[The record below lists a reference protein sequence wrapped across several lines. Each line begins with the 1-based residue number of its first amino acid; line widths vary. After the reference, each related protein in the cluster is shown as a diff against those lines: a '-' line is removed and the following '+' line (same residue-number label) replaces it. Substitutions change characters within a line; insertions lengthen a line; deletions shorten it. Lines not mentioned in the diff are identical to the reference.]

1 MPHRSSIATGLCPFG
16 RVLLLTLLLCCF
28 NARAADFALRP
39 NDVVVFVGGAN
50 TVAAQ
55 ESGHLE
61 ALLTLAFPQ
70 ANVRYRSLAWEADTV
85 FVQSRDLNFPP
96 LIDQVKRVGGTV
108 VVFQFGQS
116 ESLQGQAN
124 LSAFKDAYRKMVH
137 ELTLN
142 GERRGL
148 LITPPPFES
157 AGKDLPDLTSRNTD
171 LKAYV
176 AAIRELGAEEK
187 IPVVDLFTR
196 LSEVAKPSARLT
208 SDGLHLTPA
217 GQAAVAGAVVQ
228 ELALDRRLPP
238 TGVSQANG
246 KWNDPNVEKLRQAIT
261 AKNRLWFDYYRPMNW
276 AFLAGDRTEQPSS
289 RSHLKYSH
297 RWFPEEM
304 ENFLPLIA
312 QAESNITQLA
322 QPATTP

>member
-1 MPHRSSIATGLCPFG
+1 MPHRSSIAVGLCTLG
-16 RVLLLTLLLCCF
+16 RAFLLTLLLGSLS
-28 NARAADFALRP
+28 ARAADFTLRT
-39 NDVVVFVGGAN
+39 NDIVVLVGGAN

-61 ALLTLAFPQ
+61 TLLTLAFPQ

-124 LSAFKDAYRKMVH
+124 LPAFKDAYRKMVR

-157 AGKDLPDLTSRNTD
+157 AGKDLPDLTPRNID

-176 AAIRELGAEEK
+176 AAIREIGAEEK
-187 IPVVDLFTR
+187 VPVVDLFAR
-196 LSEVAKPSARLT
+196 LSGVAKPSARLT

-217 GQAAVAGAVVQ
+217 GQAAVANATVQ

-238 TGVSQANG
+238 TGAGQANG
-246 KWNDPNVEKLRQAIT
+246 QWSDPNVEKLRQAVM

-304 ENFLPLIA
+304 ENFVPLIT
-312 QAESNITQLA
+312 QAETNITQLA